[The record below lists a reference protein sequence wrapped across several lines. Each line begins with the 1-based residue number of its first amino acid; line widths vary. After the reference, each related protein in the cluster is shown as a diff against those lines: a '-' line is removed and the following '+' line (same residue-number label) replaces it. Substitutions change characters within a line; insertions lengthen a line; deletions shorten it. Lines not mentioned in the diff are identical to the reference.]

1 MMGNQCDN
9 CRKFGG
15 APNAGWLYLVRQN
28 AEPSVMAMLSGA
40 AGSSEIVGTFC
51 SALCVAAY
59 AYVLA
64 AASET
69 ARGQE
74 PQL

>member
-28 AEPSVMAMLSGA
+28 SEPSFMSMLSGGS
-40 AGSSEIVGTFC
+40 GSSEIMGTFC

-64 AASET
+64 AASE
-69 ARGQE
+69 AAPGVE
-74 PQL
+74 P

>member
-1 MMGNQCDN
+1 MGNQCDN

-28 AEPSVMAMLSGA
+28 AEPSFASMLSGGT
-40 AGSSEIVGTFC
+40 GSSEIMGTFC

-69 ARGQE
+69 APGTE
-74 PQL
+74 PYS